1 MEVISERMRDKIA
14 AKHVRELRNATGNG
28 PVDSALGEVTG
39 SHSEA
44 ALRAEAC
51 HKRTI

>member
-14 AKHVRELRNATGNG
+14 TKHDRELRNATGSR
-28 PVDSALGEVTG
+28 PVDSALGDVTR

-44 ALRAEAC
+44 ALSAEAC
-51 HKRTI
+51 Q